1 MLAIF
6 LIILLQLFPEDS
18 FKSKLQNYLS
28 EKLSE
33 YSRFS
38 YKVNGLPI
46 NNSRIEIDDSRQM
59 RISNRYAFLPV
70 QVYDAYNNI
79 SNSFITIEIEL
90 YKTVLTANR
99 KIKKGEILNAD
110 MFDSSEVE
118 ITSIKGTPLF
128 KIDEIAGKRSRTDI
142 NEGVVVTEEIIEPVP
157 DIYLDSKV
165 TLHVIKGNVD
175 VSVEATARQEGRI
188 GEIIRVITADNK
200 IFKARI
206 IDKKNVILED

>member
-28 EKLSE
+28 EKLSG

-38 YKVNGLPI
+38 FKVNDLPV
-46 NNSRIEIDDSRQM
+46 NNSRIEIDNSRQM

-70 QVYDAYNNI
+70 QVYDAYDNV

-90 YKTVLTANR
+90 YKTVLIASR
-99 KIKKGEILNAD
+99 KIKRGEILSAD

-128 KIDEIAGKRSRTDI
+128 EIDEIEGKRSRIEI
-142 NEGVVVTEEIIEPVP
+142 NKGAVVTEEIIEPVP
-157 DIYLDSKV
+157 DIYPDSKV

-188 GEIIRVITADNK
+188 WGIIRVITADNK
-200 IFKARI
+200 IFNARI